1 MTETNTDPQ
10 NIEELLSRNVEE
22 VIIKDSLEKKLTSG
36 KKLRVKLGAD
46 PSRPDLHLGHS
57 IVIRKLK
64 EFQDLGHQVVFIIG
78 DYTGMIGDPTG
89 KSKTRPA
96 LSREEVQEN
105 AKSYMEQVGKIL
117 DIEKAEIRYNSEW
130 FSKFNFEDVLKLT
143 GQFTVARILERDEF
157 TKRMK
162 EGSDITVTE
171 MLYPMMQAYDSIAI
185 DADVEIGGTDQKF
198 NLLAGRVLQKK
209 MGKPEQ
215 DVLTCP
221 LLVGL
226 DGVNK
231 MSKSLDNY
239 IGISEPA
246 DSMFGKI
253 MSISDDMIFY
263 YFKLLTD
270 KTPSELEAIEKTL
283 ADKEQN
289 PRDLKAQ
296 LAKKVIAIYR
306 TPEEAESAEQEFNR
320 IFREKQKPTEMP
332 EIKLEAKAYP
342 ILDLLSELNLIAS
355 KNEGRRLIEQG
366 GVRID
371 DEAQTDAQKI
381 IEAKDGMVVQV
392 GKRKFVKIVVQR

>member
-10 NIEELLSRNVEE
+10 KIEALLSRNVEE
-22 VIIKDSLEKKLTSG
+22 AIIKDSLEKKLQSG

-105 AKSYMEQVGKIL
+105 AKSYMEQVGQIL

-143 GQFTVARILERDEF
+143 GQFTVARVLERDEF

-226 DGVNK
+226 DGTNK

-239 IGISEPA
+239 IGISEDA
-246 DSMFGKI
+246 GSMFGKI

-263 YFKLLTD
+263 YFKLLTN
-270 KTPSELEAIEKTL
+270 KTPGDLKAIEKTL
-283 ADKEQN
+283 ADKGQN

-296 LAKKVIAIYR
+296 LAKEVIAIYR

-332 EIKLEAKAYP
+332 EIKLEPKAYP
-342 ILDLLSELNLIAS
+342 ILDLLSELNLITS

-371 DEAQTDAQKI
+371 DEAQADAQKV
-381 IEAKDGMVVQV
+381 IEVKDGTVVQV
-392 GKRKFVKIVVQR
+392 GKRKFVKIVVQ